1 MEYAYGNWLLVIVN
15 IAIFLAFVISSFK
28 PRNKTDWRTFNM
40 FAAFVVSLFAE
51 MYGFPLTIYLLVS
64 FFSRWFPNLSFTHS
78 SGHLLI
84 DVFGFKGDPHTNI
97 IHLLSNL
104 FIFGGL
110 ILLSNAWK
118 ILYQANLES
127 KIANSGIYRHIRH
140 PQYTAFILIIIGF
153 LLQWPTIITLT
164 MAPILIFRYI
174 RLSQSEEKY
183 MIKKFG
189 QSYTNYQKN
198 TSQFVPLF
206 RKLV

>member
-1 MEYAYGNWLLVIVN
+1 MEYSYGNWLLVLINVT
-15 IAIFLAFVISSFK
+15 IFLVFVFTGFK
-28 PRNKTDWRTFNM
+28 PRSRTDWSTFNM
-40 FAAFVVSLFAE
+40 FAAFIVSLFAE

-64 FFSRWFPNLSFTHS
+64 FFGRWFPNLNFTHS

-84 DVFGFKGDPHTNI
+84 DLFGFKGDPHTNF
-97 IHLLSNL
+97 IHLLSNI

-110 ILLSNAWK
+110 VLLSNAWK
-118 ILYQANLES
+118 ILYRANQKD
-127 KIANSGIYRHIRH
+127 KIADSGIYRYVRH
-140 PQYTAFILIIIGF
+140 PQYTAFILIIFGF

-183 MIKKFG
+183 MIEKFG
-189 QSYTNYQKN
+189 QSYINYQKN